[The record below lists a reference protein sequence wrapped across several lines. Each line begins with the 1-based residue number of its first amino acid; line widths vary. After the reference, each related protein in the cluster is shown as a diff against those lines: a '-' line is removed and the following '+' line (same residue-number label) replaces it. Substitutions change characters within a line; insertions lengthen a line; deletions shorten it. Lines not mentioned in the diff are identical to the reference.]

1 MTELNQDMDLDNLLD
16 ETIDDL
22 ADMPETKPF
31 PDGAHLVTLKIKR
44 VTDDKKKPVPGKYIV
59 EAEYIS
65 EVELS
70 DPDTA
75 EENRSKE
82 GDKCAVWIHTL
93 TKEGKKNELGQGQLK
108 IIVKPLAEHLGV
120 TTVSEVIAATE
131 EGLQVIAVTKIRKA
145 KAGSGYEDSM
155 DIKQVQVHTG

>member
-31 PDGAHLVTLKIKR
+31 PDGAHLVNLKLKR
-44 VTDDKKKPVPGKYIV
+44 LTDDKKKVVPGKFMV
-59 EAEYIS
+59 ELEYIS
-65 EVELS
+65 EIELS
-70 DPDTA
+70 DPDT
-75 EENRSKE
+75 EESARSKE
-82 GDKCAVWIHTL
+82 GDKNAVWIHTVKKDG
-93 TKEGKKNELGQGQLK
+93 TKNEFGQGQLK
-108 IIVKPLAEHLGV
+108 LIIKPIADHLGV

-145 KAGSGYEDSM
+145 KAGSGYDDAM